1 MKRFPRLAAVAAL
14 VVAGVAAAAPGSGPG
29 RSTEMPPTDA
39 RPADTHRQ
47 PAAPGEHRPPEPLA
61 PAPLAKT
68 ASPDSLPS
76 DARPGDARPP
86 GGREARGDD
95 ADARP
100 GETDPDA
107 AGPQDG
113 PEDGGPQDGGPD
125 GAGPA
130 EGRAVRAGP
139 PGAGAQGDDPAGTP
153 PEDARS
159 AAIRTARARPDG
171 ADAAAATE
179 DGRPGEGLTREGLTG
194 ELPLVQ
200 ARVPEAAPVELLS
213 AGARPARVLQARDRA
228 TRMVPVEARPGW
240 VLPAQPAPGVTYR
253 AFSVSTPHG
262 SARVHLVEADLSGP
276 GVRADLLYPGS
287 VTDRA
292 PVSQMARRQ
301 GAVAAVNGDFFHM
314 LESQHPGVAATGS
327 ASGPQVM
334 HGRPLKA
341 AVPEGQRFG
350 WKPLPG
356 DSAQDVVGVGTDGKA
371 RTGRLRLSG
380 RVETRTGGFRLG
392 GYNQYALPVGSVGLF
407 TTGWGSASRA
417 RAVCGTDNHR
427 SGPCADE
434 VYEVTVRRGEV
445 VSGTATPGSG
455 PVGAGTQILLG
466 REAGARLLRALTPGT
481 RVRVDYGLDAGSQT
495 PFRFALGAH
504 AVLRGGRVLSGLD
517 ARTAEPRT
525 AVGIADAGD
534 SLFLLATDG
543 REGTSTGLTVRE
555 LAGVLQSLG
564 CTEGLYMDGGAS
576 STLATRDPGS
586 GQVSV
591 RNHLQQGAERRVP
604 NGIAIIAGRGGAP
617 SD

>member
-14 VVAGVAAAAPGSGPG
+14 VVAGVAAAAPGSGSGPG
-29 RSTEMPPTDA
+29 RSTEIPPTDA

-47 PAAPGEHRPPEPLA
+47 PAAPAEHRPPEPLA
-61 PAPLAKT
+61 PAPLAET
-68 ASPDSLPS
+68 AAPDSFPS
-76 DARPGDARPP
+76 
-86 GGREARGDD
+86 
-95 ADARP
+95 DARP
-100 GETDPDA
+100 GETDPEA

-113 PEDGGPQDGGPD
+113 PEDGGHEDGGHD
-125 GAGPA
+125 SAGPA
-130 EGRAVRAGP
+130 EGRVVRAGP
-139 PGAGAQGDDPAGTP
+139 PGAGGPGDDPAGTP
-153 PEDARS
+153 PQDARS
-159 AAIRTARARPDG
+159 ATIRTARARPDG
-171 ADAAAATE
+171 AGAEPATE
-179 DGRPGEGLTREGLTG
+179 GATDDGRPGEGLTTEGLTR
-194 ELPLVQ
+194 ELPLVG
-200 ARVPEAAPVELLS
+200 ARVPEAEPVELLS

-334 HGRPLKA
+334 HGRALKA

-407 TTGWGSASRA
+407 TSGWGSASRA
-417 RAVCGTDNHR
+417 RAVCGTDKHR

-525 AVGIADAGD
+525 AVGIADAGN

-586 GQVSV
+586 GKVSV
-591 RNHLQQGAERRVP
+591 RNHLQQGEERRVP